1 MPPFYTVYI
10 AIFVVLILF
19 CIAKFCNTLFSFVN
33 GFTTNRNNNI
43 LHIIPIKK
51 AKNMD
56 TTKINNMPRFWVP
69 TLYFT
74 EALPYA
80 AVMILSTVMYKNL
93 GLSNTDLALYTSWL
107 YLPWVIKPLWSPLVD
122 RFGTKRGWVILTQSL
137 VAIGLASL
145 AFSLSAAFWLQASLA
160 CFWLIAFAS
169 ATHDIAADGFYIIAL
184 DDHQQSFYTGIR
196 NTFYRIAT
204 IFAQGAL
211 VILVGWLAKEYDM
224 QKAWSFTYGILAIVM
239 LILIAIHVF
248 LLPKVEQTQTIVN
261 KNAGFSATIKT
272 FLSKP
277 QLIPVLIFI
286 LFYRFPEA
294 QLGKIS
300 SPFMLDSVA
309 SGGMGLSTENVGF
322 IYGTIGMIG
331 LTLGGLLGGFLVAK
345 DGLKKWLWPMVMSIS
360 LPDAVY
366 IYLAAYKPD
375 NLLIIN
381 SCVFVEQFGY
391 GLGYTAYSLYLLY
404 FSKGENSTSVYAICT
419 GIMALGMMLPG
430 MISGYMCDLL
440 GYYKF
445 FWWVFLCCLIT
456 VGVSAIIKVD
466 PEFGKKSKQQ

>member
-1 MPPFYTVYI
+1 
-10 AIFVVLILF
+10 
-19 CIAKFCNTLFSFVN
+19 
-33 GFTTNRNNNI
+33 
-43 LHIIPIKK
+43 
-51 AKNMD
+51 MD
-56 TTKINNMPRFWVP
+56 TTKINNKPRLWVP
-69 TLYFT
+69 TLYFV

-122 RFGTKRGWVILTQSL
+122 RFATKRSWIILTQSL
-137 VAIGLASL
+137 VTTGLASL
-145 AFSLSAAFWLQASLA
+145 AFSLSASFWLQASLA

-184 DDHQQSFYTGIR
+184 DDHQQSFFTGIR
-196 NTFYRIAT
+196 TTFYRIAT
-204 IFAQGAL
+204 LFSQGAL
-211 VILVGWLAKEYDM
+211 VILAGWLAKQHGM
-224 QKAWSFTYGILAIVM
+224 QHAWSLTFGVLAIIM
-239 LILIAIHVF
+239 LLLVACHIL
-248 LLPKVEQTQTIVN
+248 LLPKVELSKSLVN
-261 KNAGFSATIKT
+261 NNAGFKATIKE
-272 FLSKP
+272 FLAKP
-277 QLIPVLIFI
+277 QLIPALIFI
-286 LFYRFPEA
+286 LFFRFPEA
-294 QLGKIS
+294 QLTKIAT
-300 SPFMLDSVA
+300 PFMLDSTT

-322 IYGTIGMIG
+322 IYGTIGMLG
-331 LTLGGLLGGFLVAK
+331 LTLGGILGGFLAAK

-375 NLLIIN
+375 NLFIIN

-391 GLGYTAYSLYLLY
+391 GIGFTAYTLFLLY
-404 FSKGENSTSVYAICT
+404 FSKGENSTSIYALCT

-445 FWWVFLCCLIT
+445 FWWVLLCCLIT

-466 PEFGKKSKQQ
+466 SEFGKKSKQQ

>member
-1 MPPFYTVYI
+1 
-10 AIFVVLILF
+10 
-19 CIAKFCNTLFSFVN
+19 
-33 GFTTNRNNNI
+33 
-43 LHIIPIKK
+43 
-51 AKNMD
+51 MD
-56 TTKINNMPRFWVP
+56 TTKINNKPRLWVP
-69 TLYFT
+69 TLYFV

-122 RFGTKRGWVILTQSL
+122 RFATKRSWIILTQSL
-137 VAIGLASL
+137 VTTGLASL
-145 AFSLSAAFWLQASLA
+145 AFSLSASFWLQASLA

-184 DDHQQSFYTGIR
+184 DDHQQSFFTGIR
-196 NTFYRIAT
+196 TTFYRIAT
-204 IFAQGAL
+204 LFSQGAL
-211 VILVGWLAKEYDM
+211 VILAGWLAKQHGM
-224 QKAWSFTYGILAIVM
+224 QHAWSLTFGVLAIIM
-239 LILIAIHVF
+239 LLLVACHIL
-248 LLPKVEQTQTIVN
+248 LLPKVELSKSLVN
-261 KNAGFSATIKT
+261 NNAGFRATIKE
-272 FLSKP
+272 FLAKP
-277 QLIPVLIFI
+277 QLIPALIFI
-286 LFYRFPEA
+286 LFFRFPEA
-294 QLGKIS
+294 QLTKIAT
-300 SPFMLDSVA
+300 PFMLDSTI

-331 LTLGGLLGGFLVAK
+331 LTLGGILGGFLAAK

-375 NLLIIN
+375 NLFIIN

-391 GLGYTAYSLYLLY
+391 GIGFTAYTLFLLY
-404 FSKGENSTSVYAICT
+404 FSKGENSTSIYALCT

-445 FWWVFLCCLIT
+445 FWWVLLCCLIT

-466 PEFGKKSKQQ
+466 SEFGKKSKQQ